1 MTFFVEVLS
10 KHFEP
15 QTQVKRI
22 GEYKT
27 REEAIAAAQGI
38 IEDFLRRQ
46 FKPGM
51 TAEALFALYHG
62 HGEYPFIF
70 RDDANTF
77 NVPGF
82 GHANHAMTYAAK
94 LCGGKK

>member
-27 REEAIAAAQGI
+27 KEEAITASQRI

-51 TAEALFALYHG
+51 NAEALFALYHS

-70 RDDANTF
+70 RDDDNTF

-82 GHANHAMTYAAK
+82 GHANYAMTYAAK